1 MAGKQPVLREK
12 VTMRNRTEIKTVL
25 EDAFRKEFPKD
36 TVDLSDGYQ
45 NNIHVLVVSRRFDGM
60 SEKDKQD
67 VLWGVIDATDLTD
80 AEKVLM
86 SLVHPVSPAEVK

>member
-80 AEKVLM
+80 AEKVLI